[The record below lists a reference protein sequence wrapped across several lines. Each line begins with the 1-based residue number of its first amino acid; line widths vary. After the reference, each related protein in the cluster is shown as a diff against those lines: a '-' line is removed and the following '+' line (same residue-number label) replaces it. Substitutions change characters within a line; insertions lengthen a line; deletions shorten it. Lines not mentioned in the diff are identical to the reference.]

1 TGSVGTAPGTSQSG
15 WKRQPGA
22 GRGHLTRPLPIRSH
36 THKSYSLLFDHWP
49 EETQCMHRHKRGTLK
64 IGRVIAGLLL
74 LFALTLWVKTSV
86 DAYQGA
92 SSLLTP
98 VVGTVQTTPTDDATV
113 TALNK
118 EKLAQEVQQ
127 LKNQNAPDLSDWL
140 RTSEF

>member
-1 TGSVGTAPGTSQSG
+1 
-15 WKRQPGA
+15 
-22 GRGHLTRPLPIRSH
+22 
-36 THKSYSLLFDHWP
+36 
-49 EETQCMHRHKRGTLK
+49 MHRHKRGTLK